1 MSLEHQQYL
10 NIGSLV
16 TDPDYPEDGV
26 GMIVRVEPHGHGH
39 GSLSHQEIYRIHSF
53 VSGHSVW
60 LDKVYVEDECKLVY
74 STGKTRY

>member
-1 MSLEHQQYL
+1 MSLEHQQHL
-10 NIGSLV
+10 NIGSLL
-16 TDPDYPEDGV
+16 TDPNYPEDGV
-26 GMIVRVEPHGHGH
+26 GMIVRVEHTR
-39 GSLSHQEIYRIHSF
+39 SNRYSYVDEIYRIHSF